1 MAIALF
7 ILTVLVAVV
16 CFVLVDINS
25 KIPPRDYGEE
35 ALWRDRR
42 RKKTPEPPKSPEFP
56 ESHESHESH
65 ESPEFPESPEHIP
78 DS

>member
-42 RKKTPEPPKSPEFP
+42 RKKPPEPPEP
-56 ESHESHESH
+56 
-65 ESPEFPESPEHIP
+65 IP
-78 DS
+78 DP